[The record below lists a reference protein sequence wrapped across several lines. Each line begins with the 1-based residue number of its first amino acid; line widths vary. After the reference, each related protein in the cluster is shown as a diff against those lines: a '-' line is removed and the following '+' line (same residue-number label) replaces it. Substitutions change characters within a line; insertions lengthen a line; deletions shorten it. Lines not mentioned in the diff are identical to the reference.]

1 MSGEHVFKFS
11 LQYIIWQCT
20 VYIVLLA
27 TSAQQLRV
35 LSQHSEQETSSADQH
50 DRTKLTHIFIHNSC
64 AFTMIYPVTY
74 YHPSLVT
81 KHLSI

>member
-35 LSQHSEQETSSADQH
+35 LDDCLNTVNKKHHLLINMTEQS
-50 DRTKLTHIFIHNSC
+50 LLIFS
-64 AFTMIYPVTY
+64 FTTAV
-74 YHPSLVT
+74 L
-81 KHLSI
+81 LL